1 MPGTGSRGRSA
12 WIRKIGWIVFAAWL
26 FIGLLPISNRAAAA
40 AEGTGADAVRTF
52 RQSADKL
59 YAAVSQG
66 NRLEASR
73 SLRELELALRGL
85 PLSKIA
91 TAEGV
96 QALAGSVAEIKRAW
110 ASVTPDA
117 ARLEAAAG
125 EIRLAADELENPDKP
140 MWHRY
145 RPILKED
152 ANALA
157 AAIGD
162 GTGLAP
168 ADARSALDRLKKH
181 YRLIRTAASLRSE
194 PSAVERGDS
203 VLRYAEKI
211 LKPDKP
217 DASLARDLVPSVR
230 EAMEG
235 LFPAEDRETAA
246 APTFMPPSWGFAAT
260 IGSFIVTILSWAGWR
275 RFRYDRDHPPS
286 RPPSDPP
293 SDPSSNAKDHP
304 PVNPPGS
311 LPPERRE
318 RR

>member
-12 WIRKIGWIVFAAWL
+12 WIRRIGWIVFAAWS
-26 FIGLLPISNRAAAA
+26 FIGLLPISNKAEAA
-40 AEGTGADAVRTF
+40 AEGAGADSVRAF
-52 RQSADKL
+52 RESADKL

-73 SLRELELALRGL
+73 SLRELERSLRGL
-85 PLSKIA
+85 PLKGIA

-96 QALAGSVAEIKRAW
+96 QALGGSVAEMKRAW
-110 ASVTPDA
+110 ASATPDA

-125 EIRLAADELENPDKP
+125 EIRLAADALANPDKP

-157 AAIGD
+157 AAVGD
-162 GTGLAP
+162 GTGFAGP
-168 ADARSALDRLKKH
+168 DARSALERLKKH
-181 YRLIRTAASLRSE
+181 YRLIRTAASLRGE
-194 PSAVERGDS
+194 PSAIERGDS

-211 LKPDKP
+211 LKPDEP
-217 DASLARDLVPSVR
+217 EASLARELAPSVR

-235 LFPAEDRETAA
+235 LFPAEGRETAA
-246 APTFMPPSWGFAAT
+246 PATFMPPSWGFAAT

-275 RFRYDRDHPPS
+275 RFRYERDHPPS
-286 RPPSDPP
+286 KPPAQPP
-293 SDPSSNAKDHP
+293 AHPSAHPSAHP